1 MNKKE
6 SLKILSEAR
15 VFLGMLEEIISRAES
30 LSDEDLSKIQR
41 LGDSSFDK
49 LQRSLN
55 FDSTRA
61 PRILFNIQSAM
72 EETKKAQAAPNW
84 SEE

>member
-6 SLKILSEAR
+6 SLKVLGEAR

-41 LGDSSFDK
+41 LGDSSFIE

-55 FDSTRA
+55 YDSTRA
-61 PRILFNIQSAM
+61 PRILFNIEGAM
-72 EETKKAQAAPNW
+72 DEIKKVQAAPSW